1 MKKWI
6 AIALLACI
14 LCGLLAGCGKK
25 DPITADQ
32 AWQIA
37 AEDLGITT
45 DQAGTPHVH
54 EITYKNKPAYEIS
67 ITADG
72 TSWLYAISE
81 TGKILHKSEGGHNH

>member
-6 AIALLACI
+6 AILLLIGI

-25 DPITADQ
+25 ITAEE

-37 AEDLGITT
+37 AADLGITAE
-45 DQAGTPHVH
+45 QAGTPHVH

-72 TSWLYAISE
+72 TSWLYAVSQ
-81 TGKILHKSEGGHNH
+81 TGKILHKSIGVHSH